1 VAGAGQLSFE
11 RVTAG
16 DPDATRLLQG
26 YRDELRARLAPST
39 VEGLDAWN
47 ATAFGPPGGAVLV
60 ARLDGRPVGCV
71 GLRALGPGVGEL
83 KHLFV
88 TLDARGHGVARAL
101 LVVVERAAVELG
113 LRTMLLDTAGPL
125 VEAAA
130 LYRSAGYREV
140 PAYNDNPHAAAW
152 YRKDLR
158 ER

>member
-11 RVTAG
+11 RVIPG
-16 DPDATRLLQG
+16 DPGATRLLQG

-71 GLRALGPGVGEL
+71 GLRALEPGVGEL

-101 LVVVERAAVELG
+101 LLSVERAAVELG
-113 LRTMLLDTAGPL
+113 VRTILLDTAAPL
-125 VEAAA
+125 LEAAA

-140 PAYNDNPHAAAW
+140 PAYNDNPHAVAW
-152 YRKDLR
+152 YRKELP
-158 ER
+158 EH